1 MDGDLIN
8 VKLKNMRFFLY
19 FVLFV
24 FVCFSSL
31 FLGQAY
37 LNYKNEYMERVRS
50 DFVLFSSSVSSM
62 FKSRYDYARGVLSDF
77 VKNNDFLS
85 VLHTASNRF
94 VSGVGLKSM
103 YDLNTSSALFLNSG
117 EFDEVSKALRGISF
131 AENSL
136 EGIFYVPAGQNV
148 LLSDRSFSF
157 LGINNILEDP
167 IYFIPARNKVV
178 YYSSYKRVK
187 NKFYSIVSIP
197 VISSDSISVG
207 VLCFMVC
214 FDDLLNNISNQF
226 NSYLKSSNKNYEF
239 FIVDR
244 DFNPLFLSLNDIN
257 IGNFT
262 ETYENSVLARAVSY
276 IKTDSNISR
285 YVFKHRNSSYLL
297 NSSQIDG
304 NLVQGIILNMHFV
317 PLGFQSGS
325 VFFLGFLFVSF
336 SVIFYLCSKLILPV
350 MDDFGM
356 MLGHKKAKEDVLSV
370 DSLADV
376 RYRSLIFS
384 YISSEFD
391 GLFVKTASAISRIR
405 GYASELGS
413 HLDDISISEE
423 GMEGVN
429 SSLSTYEKIGD
440 TFSKFEKTIINV
452 LRDFESISEPISEHN
467 KNISD
472 IATKFEENATAF
484 YGIDKN
490 LEIFNKV
497 VGSNSVNIESI
508 KSKVFE
514 LNSVFE
520 NVNVNFSELLSQ
532 TNNLQSANKLLV
544 SISSQTNMLAM
555 NAAIEAAKA
564 GEAGKSFAV
573 VAEEIRK
580 LAINSGK
587 YSTTIKDELKIVNGI
602 ISLISTGI
610 DTVYK
615 NFMDIQDNV
624 NNNSV
629 QHERINATLVR
640 HIKEIGAFKDQYLS
654 NDIKIKDTKNMYKEI
669 FNSYFFING
678 KFNNLNNDLGEFEVS
693 KMSLEALE
701 PLREHIAL
709 VNKSRE
715 KIARIRDIIEGINNE
730 LRDV

>member
-1 MDGDLIN
+1 MDGDLVN

-37 LNYKNEYMERVRS
+37 LNYKNQYVERVRS
-50 DFVLFSSSVSSM
+50 DFELFSSNVSSR
-62 FKSRYDYARGVLSDF
+62 FKSRYGYARDVLSDF

-85 VLHTASNRF
+85 VLNTASNRF
-94 VSGVGLKSM
+94 VSGVDLKSM
-103 YDLNTSSALFLNSG
+103 HDLNTSSALFLNSR
-117 EFDEVSKALRGISF
+117 EFDAVSKGLQGISF

-136 EGIFYVPAGQNV
+136 EGIFYIPIGQNV

-157 LGINNILEDP
+157 LGIKNMMEDP
-167 IYFIPARNKVV
+167 IYFVPARNNVA
-178 YYSSYKRVK
+178 YYSSYKRIK
-187 NKFYSIVSIP
+187 NKFYSVVSIP
-197 VISSDSISVG
+197 AVGSDSVLMG

-214 FDDLLNNISNQF
+214 FDDLLNDIANQF

-244 DFNPLFLSLNDIN
+244 DFSPLFLSLNDVS
-257 IGNFT
+257 IGNFA
-262 ETYENSVLARAVSY
+262 EAYENSVLRRALNH
-276 IKTDSNISR
+276 IKTDANISR

-304 NLVQGIILNMHFV
+304 NVVQGIVLNMDSV
-317 PLGFQSGS
+317 PLGFQSGA
-325 VFFLGFLFVSF
+325 VFFLGFLLVSF
-336 SVIFYLCSKLILPV
+336 FVIFYLCNKLIFPV
-350 MDDFGM
+350 MEDFGI
-356 MLGHKKAKEDVLSV
+356 MLNHKKAKEDVLGV

-391 GLFVKTASAISRIR
+391 GLFVKTTNAISRVR

-413 HLDDISISEE
+413 HLDGISISEE
-423 GMEGVN
+423 GIERIN
-429 SSLSTYEKIGD
+429 SSLFTYEGIGD
-440 TFSKFEKTIINV
+440 TFSKFERAIVNV
-452 LRDFESISEPISEHN
+452 LKDFESISEPISEHN

-472 IATKFEENATAF
+472 IATKFEENAAAF

-497 VGSNSVNIESI
+497 VESNSVNIESI

-564 GEAGKSFAV
+564 GDAGKSFAV

-587 YSTTIKDELKIVNGI
+587 YSTTIKDELKIVNSI

-629 QHERINATLVR
+629 QHERINATLAR
-640 HIKEIGAFKDQYLS
+640 HIKEIGSFKDQYLS
-654 NDIKIKDTKNMYKEI
+654 NDIKIKDAKNIYKEI
-669 FNSYFFING
+669 FNSYFFISG

-715 KIARIRDIIEGINNE
+715 KISRIKDVIEDINNE
-730 LRDV
+730 LKDV

>member
-37 LNYKNEYMERVRS
+37 LNYKNEYMERLRS
-50 DFVLFSSSVSSM
+50 DFDLFSSSVSSM

-325 VFFLGFLFVSF
+325 VFFLGFLFFSF

-356 MLGHKKAKEDVLSV
+356 MLDHKKAKEDVLSV

-423 GMEGVN
+423 GMERVN
-429 SSLSTYEKIGD
+429 SSLFTYEKIGD

>member
-37 LNYKNEYMERVRS
+37 LNYKNEYMGRVRS
-50 DFVLFSSSVSSM
+50 DFGLFSSSVSSM

-117 EFDEVSKALRGISF
+117 EFNEVSKALRGISF

-356 MLGHKKAKEDVLSV
+356 MLDHKKAKEDVLSV

-423 GMEGVN
+423 GMERVN
-429 SSLSTYEKIGD
+429 SSLFTYEKIGD

-467 KNISD
+467 RNISD